1 MKRHHHL
8 TALVAALVVLALSAS
23 WAYADGV
30 GPVTAI
36 TTWAKEQLT
45 SLWADFSDFMTDLQ
59 TDFIEL
65 VLSYVKAIV
74 YLIPAPDF
82 LSQIS
87 FCAMLNAAGP
97 WTAFIV
103 AQLRVGEAIALL
115 TAALVFR
122 LVRVFLTVFQW
133 T

>member
-1 MKRHHHL
+1 MNRKYL
-8 TALVAALVVLALSAS
+8 YILAAASLILAVSAS

-30 GPVTAI
+30 GPVTAL
-36 TTWAKEQLT
+36 TTWAKEQIT
-45 SLWADFSDFMTDLQ
+45 SLWSDFSDFMTDLQ
-59 TDFIEL
+59 TDFVAL

-82 LSQIS
+82 LTQMS
-87 FCAMLNAAGP
+87 FCAMLTAAGP

-115 TAALVFR
+115 TTALIFR
-122 LVRVFLTVFQW
+122 LLRVFLTLFQW

>member
-1 MKRHHHL
+1 MKRNHL
-8 TALVAALVVLALSAS
+8 IVVCAALAVLALSTS

-36 TTWAKEQLT
+36 TTWAKEQIT

-59 TDFIEL
+59 IDFVEL
-65 VLSYVKAIV
+65 VLSFVKAIV

-82 LSQIS
+82 LSQLS
-87 FCAMLNAAGP
+87 FCAMLNSAGP

-103 AQLRVGEAIALL
+103 AQLRVGEAIAVL

-122 LVRVFLTVFQW
+122 LVRVFLTLFQW

>member
-1 MKRHHHL
+1 MKRNHL
-8 TALVAALVVLALSAS
+8 IVLCAALLVLVLSAS

-30 GPVTAI
+30 GPVTAL
-36 TTWAKEQLT
+36 TTWAKEQIT

-65 VLSYVKAIV
+65 ALSFVKAIV

-103 AQLRVGEAIALL
+103 AQLRVGEAIAVL

-122 LVRVFLTVFQW
+122 LVRVFLTLFQW

>member
-1 MKRHHHL
+1 MRRNHL
-8 TALVAALVVLALSAS
+8 IVLGVALLVLALSAS

-30 GPVTAI
+30 GPVTAL
-36 TTWAKEQLT
+36 TTWAKEQIT
-45 SLWADFSDFMTDLQ
+45 SLWADFADFMTDLQ

-65 VLSYVKAIV
+65 VLSFVKAIV

-82 LSQIS
+82 LTQMS
-87 FCAMLNAAGP
+87 FCSMLNAAGP

-103 AQLRVGEAIALL
+103 GQLRLGEVVALL
-115 TAALVFR
+115 TAALIFR
-122 LVRVFLTVFQW
+122 LVRVFLTLFQW

>member
-1 MKRHHHL
+1 MKRNHL
-8 TALVAALVVLALSAS
+8 IVLAAALLVLLLSAS

-30 GPVTAI
+30 GPVTAL
-36 TTWAKEQLT
+36 TTWAKEQIT

-65 VLSYVKAIV
+65 VLSFVKAIV

-103 AQLRVGEAIALL
+103 AQLRVGEAIAVL

-122 LVRVFLTVFQW
+122 LVRVFLTLFQW

>member
-1 MKRHHHL
+1 MNRKHL
-8 TALVAALVVLALSAS
+8 YILAAAALILLVSAS

-30 GPVTAI
+30 GPVTAL
-36 TTWAKEQLT
+36 TTWAKEQIT
-45 SLWADFSDFMTDLQ
+45 SLWSDFTDFMTDLQ
-59 TDFIEL
+59 TDFVAL

-82 LSQIS
+82 LTQMS
-87 FCAMLNAAGP
+87 FCAMLTAAGP

-115 TAALVFR
+115 TTALIFR
-122 LVRVFLTVFQW
+122 LLRVFLTLFQW

>member
-1 MKRHHHL
+1 MKRKHL
-8 TALVAALVVLALSAS
+8 IVLAAALLLLVLSAS

-30 GPVTAI
+30 GPVTAL
-36 TTWAKEQLT
+36 TTWAKEQIT
-45 SLWADFSDFMTDLQ
+45 SLWADFSDFMTDMQ

-65 VLSYVKAIV
+65 VLSFVKAIV

-103 AQLRVGEAIALL
+103 AQLRVGEAVAVL

-122 LVRVFLTVFQW
+122 LVRVFLTLFQW

>member
-1 MKRHHHL
+1 MNRKHL
-8 TALVAALVVLALSAS
+8 YILAAASLILAVSAS

-30 GPVTAI
+30 GPVTAL
-36 TTWAKEQLT
+36 TTWAKEQIT
-45 SLWADFSDFMTDLQ
+45 SLWSDFSDFMTDLQ
-59 TDFIEL
+59 TDFVAL

-82 LSQIS
+82 LTQMS
-87 FCAMLNAAGP
+87 FCAMLTAAGP

-103 AQLRVGEAIALL
+103 AQLRIGEAIALL
-115 TAALVFR
+115 TTALIFR
-122 LVRVFLTVFQW
+122 LLRVFLTLFQW

>member
-1 MKRHHHL
+1 MKRHHL
-8 TALVAALVVLALSAS
+8 IVLAAALLVLVLSAS

-30 GPVTAI
+30 GPVTAL
-36 TTWAKEQLT
+36 TTWAKEQIT

-65 VLSYVKAIV
+65 VLSFVKAIV

-103 AQLRVGEAIALL
+103 AQLRLGEAIAVL

-122 LVRVFLTVFQW
+122 LVRVFLTLFQW